1 MRSGLLLS
9 RMSGGDRKDGR
20 ISRDFFCVGRS
31 TGGEFLR
38 GPTWMSQPPAL
49 FSEQRNNT
57 VNYGSPAG
65 CLRCRHRLKWPGPA
79 SVVAQ
84 RVWNL
89 ALVAPYQRQ
98 HDEDPVAGPVSC
110 YHPLYVTMSVCQLQ
124 GTLLG
129 AVSVLLPPPEIAAE
143 VRNITPFWVRIPSNN
158 APCSVWP
165 FPYIHTYIH
174 PYIHPYKYNNNKANL
189 HRFISI

>member
-1 MRSGLLLS
+1 M
-9 RMSGGDRKDGR
+9 
-20 ISRDFFCVGRS
+20 
-31 TGGEFLR
+31 
-38 GPTWMSQPPAL
+38 
-49 FSEQRNNT
+49 
-57 VNYGSPAG
+57 
-65 CLRCRHRLKWPGPA
+65 KWPGPA

-143 VRNITPFWVRIPSNN
+143 VRNITSFWVRIPSNN

-165 FPYIHTYIH
+165 FPYIRTYIH
-174 PYIHPYKYNNNKANL
+174 TSIHTNIIIRPT
-189 HRFISI
+189 SIASFLFKSKGTVLQGSFFCLITLIASYLSTPAVAKSPFSFPTLLRVLLLGVHYALPTTA

>member
-1 MRSGLLLS
+1 MRSGLCCRGCLEVI
-9 RMSGGDRKDGR
+9 KKTVEFPE
-20 ISRDFFCVGRS
+20 IFFVGRS